1 MFNLQTP
8 PDPMQNKEVVIET
21 VSNLIKVQPTFDFTQ
36 NFDQFEAIEDI
47 HIEILEEPVDLPPLY
62 IGLMKCPSSPVEKKH
77 GMNILEKNSDILK
90 CVVL

>member
-1 MFNLQTP
+1 
-8 PDPMQNKEVVIET
+8 MQNKEVVIET

-47 HIEILEEPVDLPPLY
+47 HIEILEEPVDLPPPVYWL
-62 IGLMKCPSSPVEKKH
+62 INARFPVEKKH
-77 GMNILEKNSDILK
+77 GMNILEKELDILK